1 MLRCDFSKYRLELT
15 LRDSI
20 VSKGAQG
27 VKNYCSAGA
36 IVVCRVPMA
45 YKHSKVVDPPA
56 ISVEMERSILGRV
69 CLTHATDSE
78 YWRDATNTS
87 WKAAGAI
94 KFGSY
99 AMGVVMPSSIP
110 NKSRFDIS
118 LRPSIVKAARQLANK
133 KKTKS
138 AINKLFVQKNMTQGD
153 VVRGYVVGVSKAG
166 CFVRLSPTVTGRVM
180 LKNLSDGFVTDP
192 QEMFPVGKLVTCKIL
207 AITGKGERQSIDLTL
222 KPSQVQSKPDDS
234 TKHTLESLAAACDAA
249 AKSGTMTKLTG
260 FVRKVEKFG
269 VFVNISQSGG
279 LSGLCHISE
288 CADEFVN
295 DLNVMFKTG

>member
-27 VKNYCSAGA
+27 VKNCSAGA

-45 YKHSKVVDPPA
+45 YKHSKWSTRLPSLWRWSGQSLAVSVSHMPP
-56 ISVEMERSILGRV
+56 IQSIGEMLQIQPESSRCV
-69 CLTHATDSE
+69 
-78 YWRDATNTS
+78 
-87 WKAAGAI
+87 

-133 KKTKS
+133 RLNPQSTS
-138 AINKLFVQKNMTQGD
+138 YLCKNMTQGD

-192 QEMFPVGKLVTCKIL
+192 QEMFPVGKQLV
-207 AITGKGERQSIDLTL
+207 RY
-222 KPSQVQSKPDDS
+222 
-234 TKHTLESLAAACDAA
+234 
-249 AKSGTMTKLTG
+249 
-260 FVRKVEKFG
+260 
-269 VFVNISQSGG
+269 
-279 LSGLCHISE
+279 
-288 CADEFVN
+288 
-295 DLNVMFKTG
+295 